1 MRLILATAWN
11 YGLLQAEQ
19 KSSSRYRMKECSMM
33 RLVLGLLGVMAY
45 CAPSF
50 AQNFPASLI
59 TNDKALAC
67 TAPEKIRIANLAIQK
82 KDPRALRRTGCRQLR
97 GGMQVSVEFAE
108 RVAKEDYHLIR
119 ISWRR
124 GRALWAYSYDFK
136 RP

>member
-1 MRLILATAWN
+1 
-11 YGLLQAEQ
+11 
-19 KSSSRYRMKECSMM
+19 M
-33 RLVLGLLGVMAY
+33 RLVFGLLGVVAC

-50 AQNFPASLI
+50 AQNFPTSLV

-67 TAPEKIRIANLAIQK
+67 KNADNIRTANLAVQK

-108 RVAKEDYHLIR
+108 RVGTEDYHLIR

-124 GRALWAYSYDFK
+124 GPTLWAYSYDFK

>member
-1 MRLILATAWN
+1 
-11 YGLLQAEQ
+11 
-19 KSSSRYRMKECSMM
+19 M
-33 RLVLGLLGVMAY
+33 RLVFALLGVIAC

-50 AQNFPASLI
+50 AQNFPASLV

-67 TAPEKIRIANLAIQK
+67 RNPEKIRTAILAIEK

-108 RVAKEDYHLIR
+108 PVAGEDYHRIR

-124 GRALWAYSYDFK
+124 GPALWAYSYDFK
-136 RP
+136 R

>member
-1 MRLILATAWN
+1 MR
-11 YGLLQAEQ
+11 
-19 KSSSRYRMKECSMM
+19 S
-33 RLVLGLLGVMAY
+33 VFGLLGVVAC

-50 AQNFPASLI
+50 AQNFPTSLVA
-59 TNDKALAC
+59 NDKALAC
-67 TAPEKIRIANLAIQK
+67 KNADKIRVANLAVEK

-108 RVAKEDYHLIR
+108 RVGTENYHLIR

-124 GRALWAYSYDFK
+124 GPALWAYSYDFK

>member
-1 MRLILATAWN
+1 
-11 YGLLQAEQ
+11 
-19 KSSSRYRMKECSMM
+19 M
-33 RLVLGLLGVMAY
+33 RLVFGLLGLMAC

-50 AQNFPASLI
+50 AQNFPTSLV

-67 TAPEKIRIANLAIQK
+67 TSPDKIRIASLAIEK
-82 KDPRALRRTGCRQLR
+82 KNPRAMRRTGCRQLR

-108 RVAKEDYHLIR
+108 KVANEDYHLIR

-136 RP
+136 RS

>member
-1 MRLILATAWN
+1 MR
-11 YGLLQAEQ
+11 
-19 KSSSRYRMKECSMM
+19 S
-33 RLVLGLLGVMAY
+33 VFGLLGVMA
-45 CAPSF
+45 CCTPSF
-50 AQNFPASLI
+50 AQNFPASLV

-97 GGMQVSVEFAE
+97 AGMEGSVEFAE
-108 RVAKEDYHLIR
+108 RVSKEDYHLIR

-124 GRALWAYSYDFK
+124 GPSLWAYSYDFK